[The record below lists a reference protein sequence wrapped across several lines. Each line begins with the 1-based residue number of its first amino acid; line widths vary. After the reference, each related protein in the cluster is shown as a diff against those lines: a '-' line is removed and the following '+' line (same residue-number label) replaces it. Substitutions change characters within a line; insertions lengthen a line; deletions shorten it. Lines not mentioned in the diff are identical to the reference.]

1 MSTLADSPVVAPILT
16 QTLDEFV
23 KQQIAEQGFADEA
36 EYFAK
41 LAEEE
46 HKRKIWE
53 YYEQEVLRGLES
65 GPPIPLTP
73 EYWSDFLSKHEERKR
88 SHHTEENL

>member
-1 MSTLADSPVVAPILT
+1 MSTLADFPVAAPILT

-23 KQQIAEQGFADEA
+23 KQQIAEQGCADEA

-65 GPPIPLTP
+65 GQPIPLTP
-73 EYWSDFLSKHEERKR
+73 EYWSDFLRKREERR
-88 SHHTEENL
+88 NSLRTAENL

>member
-1 MSTLADSPVVAPILT
+1 VTSGTIVADSPVAAPILT

-23 KQQIAEQGFADEA
+23 KQQIAEQGFADET

-41 LAEEE
+41 LAEEK

-53 YYEQEVLRGLES
+53 YYEQECL
-65 GPPIPLTP
+65 
-73 EYWSDFLSKHEERKR
+73 KA
-88 SHHTEENL
+88 